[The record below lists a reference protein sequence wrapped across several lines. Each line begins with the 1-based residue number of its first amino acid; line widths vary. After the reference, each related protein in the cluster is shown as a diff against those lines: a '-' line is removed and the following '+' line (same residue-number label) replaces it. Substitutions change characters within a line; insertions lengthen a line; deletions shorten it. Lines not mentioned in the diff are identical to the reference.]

1 MLVVEQED
9 NLAQEIDKDL
19 KVIGLAQTIV
29 EQVPTEVPKT
39 LELQVPPTIV
49 KEVVIEDLESV
60 QTRILREQDLLQ
72 VT

>member
-19 KVIGLAQTIV
+19 RVIGLAQIIA

-39 LELQVPPTIV
+39 LELQVPLTIV

-60 QTRILREQDLLQ
+60 QIRILREQDLLQ